1 MIKSVPPRVWAFD
14 CEWIPDPLAG
24 RMLYGLPDDTPDAEV
39 MQRMWE
45 KGGANEEDPTPF
57 LKTALCRIVSIAA
70 VERKESREGTQLA
83 LVSLPRDLA
92 DEKETSESA
101 VVGRFLEGIGDR
113 KPQIV
118 GYNSFNADL
127 KILIQRGVI
136 LGLRAAGFS
145 ARPNKPW
152 EGPDYFARHSDAHV
166 DLKDIWSGFGKG
178 TPSLHEMAVQSGI
191 PGKLDVDGD
200 AVAALWLE
208 GNLRKIVQYN
218 ECDALTTYLVWLRL
232 AHFAGHFTASQYAQ
246 EQALV
251 RELVDRE
258 SSTEGRE
265 HLTAY
270 REEWDRLEER
280 IADGRGVAPERSE
293 GGR

>member
-1 MIKSVPPRVWAFD
+1 MVSSFLPFIRKDYTDRYLEALKEPELYPTLQLFIKNNQDADIPVQLTINPVEDGLLWYIEDRSEAFN
-14 CEWIPDPLAG
+14 LALEQK
-24 RMLYGLPDDTPDAEV
+24 RLQNFPKEYGHNINNLLTVILSATQLIEMDI
-39 MQRMWE
+39 
-45 KGGANEEDPTPF
+45 EED
-57 LKTALCRIVSIAA
+57 
-70 VERKESREGTQLA
+70 
-83 LVSLPRDLA
+83 
-92 DEKETSESA
+92 SE
-101 VVGRFLEGIGDR
+101 L
-113 KPQIV
+113 
-118 GYNSFNADL
+118 
-127 KILIQRGVI
+127 
-136 LGLRAAGFS
+136 
-145 ARPNKPW
+145 
-152 EGPDYFARHSDAHV
+152 HV

-270 REEWDRLEER
+270 REEWDRLEKR
-280 IADGRGVAPERSE
+280 IEEGRGVARERSE
-293 GGR
+293 VGR